1 MGESAKSPRGMAR
14 FLKEDTQQSRLLNS
28 THRPAAATL
37 RLRNISWGF
46 RGDGGGVRASLRWVL
61 GSKFSK
67 TSPDGGAAAGT
78 EPLE

>member
-14 FLKEDTQQSRLLNS
+14 FLKEDTQQSRLLNC
-28 THRPAAATL
+28 THGPAAATL
-37 RLRNISWGF
+37 RLRNISWDF
-46 RGDGGGVRASLRWVL
+46 KGDGGVRASLRGVL